1 MIVLNTGDDLMRLS
15 SDDFMA
21 DIVIPTVIVRQKD
34 AYFLRNA
41 SGTRVCISFSHRLH
55 TLCY

>member
-1 MIVLNTGDDLMRLS
+1 MVVVNTGDDLMRLS
-15 SDDFMA
+15 VDEFMA
-21 DIVIPTVIVRQKD
+21 DIFIPTVIVRQKD

-41 SGTRVCISFSHRLH
+41 TGTCVSIRFSHRLH